1 MKTFNI
7 DSKNLS
13 FGPNNQIISPLTTKA
28 LMITTI
34 SLAKPAVDTVEAKT
48 ERKHEIKDKEKKL
61 PAATTPIN

>member
-48 ERKHEIKDKEKKL
+48 ERKHAIKDKEKKL